1 MNESI
6 KPNAVSIQH
15 LQKCYG
21 SFKAVQDISLEVRP
35 GEVFGVLG
43 VNGAGKT
50 TTLRMLAGI
59 LTPTSGSIDI
69 FGISLKDNP
78 IEAKRICGYI
88 PDRPYLY
95 NKLTGREFLYFVS
108 DLYQVPIKKAE
119 ENITRLLSEY
129 KLTEWQYELIES
141 YSHGMKQRLATC
153 AALIHEPKL
162 LIVDEPMVGLDPHGA
177 KFLKAAFR
185 RYAAEGMTVLLST
198 HSLNV
203 AEEVADRLVII
214 DRGKI
219 IALGTLDE
227 IRTQTN
233 SDVSKKENLE
243 SLFLRLTGEEEEIS
257 AR

>member
-1 MNESI
+1 MNA
-6 KPNAVSIQH
+6 PLAVSISH
-15 LQKCYG
+15 LKKSYG
-21 SFKAVQDISLEVRP
+21 SFAAVQDISLDIKA

-59 LTPTSGSIDI
+59 LTPTAGDISI
-69 FGISLKDNP
+69 FGISLRDNP

-108 DLYQVPIKKAE
+108 DLYHVPVEMAE
-119 ENITRLLSEY
+119 RNIDRLLTEY

-219 IALGTLDE
+219 IALGTLAE
-227 IRTQTN
+227 IRSQTN
-233 SDVSKKENLE
+233 SSLENEETLE
-243 SLFLRLTGEEEEIS
+243 SLFLRLTGDDEPS
-257 AR
+257 QSL

>member
-1 MNESI
+1 MHA
-6 KPNAVSIQH
+6 PLAVSISH
-15 LQKCYG
+15 LKKSYG
-21 SFKAVQDISLEVRP
+21 SFAAVQDISLDIKA

-59 LTPTSGSIDI
+59 LTPTAGDISI
-69 FGISLKDNP
+69 FGISLRDNP

-108 DLYQVPIKKAE
+108 DLYHVPVEMAE
-119 ENITRLLSEY
+119 RNIERLLAEY

-219 IALGTLDE
+219 IALGTLAE
-227 IRTQTN
+227 IRSQTN
-233 SDVSKKENLE
+233 SSLDNEENLE
-243 SLFLRLTGEEEEIS
+243 SLFLRLTGDDELS
-257 AR
+257 RTT

>member
-1 MNESI
+1 MNT
-6 KPNAVSIQH
+6 PLAVSISH
-15 LQKCYG
+15 LKKSYG
-21 SFKAVQDISLEVRP
+21 SFAAVQDISLDIKA

-59 LTPTSGSIDI
+59 LTPTAGDISI
-69 FGISLKDNP
+69 FGISLRDNP

-108 DLYQVPIKKAE
+108 DLYQVPVEMAE
-119 ENITRLLSEY
+119 RNIDRLLTEY

-219 IALGTLDE
+219 IALGTLAE
-227 IRTQTN
+227 IRSQTN
-233 SDVSKKENLE
+233 SNLESEENLE
-243 SLFLRLTGEEEEIS
+243 SLFLRLTGDDEPS
-257 AR
+257 QSL

>member
-1 MNESI
+1 MNA
-6 KPNAVSIQH
+6 PLAVSISH
-15 LQKCYG
+15 LKKSYG
-21 SFKAVQDISLEVRP
+21 SFAAVQDISLDIKA

-59 LTPTSGSIDI
+59 LTPTAGDISI
-69 FGISLKDNP
+69 FGISLRDNP

-108 DLYQVPIKKAE
+108 DLYHVPVEMAE
-119 ENITRLLSEY
+119 RNIDRLLTEY

-219 IALGTLDE
+219 IALGTLAE
-227 IRTQTN
+227 IRSQTN
-233 SDVSKKENLE
+233 SSLESEENLE
-243 SLFLRLTGEEEEIS
+243 SLFLRLTGDDEPS
-257 AR
+257 QSL

>member
-1 MNESI
+1 MNTHS
-6 KPNAVSIQH
+6 AVSISH
-15 LQKCYG
+15 LQKSYG
-21 SFKAVQDISLEVRP
+21 SFKAVQDISLEIKP

-59 LTPTSGSIDI
+59 LTPTAGDISI
-69 FGISLKDNP
+69 FGINLKDNP

-108 DLYQVPIKKAE
+108 DLYQVPVKKAE

-129 KLTEWQYELIES
+129 KLTEWQFELIES
-141 YSHGMKQRLATC
+141 FSHGMKQRLATC

-185 RYAAEGMTVLLST
+185 RYASEGMTVLLST

-214 DRGKI
+214 DRGNI
-219 IALGTLDE
+219 IAMGTLAE
-227 IRTQTN
+227 IRAQTSSN
-233 SDVSKKENLE
+233 PLSEESLEN
-243 SLFLRLTGEEEEIS
+243 LFLRLTGEDEQIS
-257 AR
+257 AA

>member
-1 MNESI
+1 MHA
-6 KPNAVSIQH
+6 PLAVSISH
-15 LQKCYG
+15 LKKSYG
-21 SFKAVQDISLEVRP
+21 SFAAVQDISLDIKA

-59 LTPTSGSIDI
+59 LTPTAGDISI
-69 FGISLKDNP
+69 FGISLRDNP

-108 DLYQVPIKKAE
+108 DLYHVPVEMAE
-119 ENITRLLSEY
+119 RNIERLLAEY

-219 IALGTLDE
+219 IALGTLAE
-227 IRTQTN
+227 IRSQTN
-233 SDVSKKENLE
+233 SSLDNEENLE
-243 SLFLRLTGEEEEIS
+243 SLFFRLTCDDELS
-257 AR
+257 RTT